1 MPYVVIHPR
10 RFEYA
15 AAPMKPVEGVIRDQ
29 DTGRP
34 IAGMTLHAA
43 AVDDPRALAPI
54 AGIEAVTDAQGRYRL
69 MGLPKAFAY
78 KLAVEQEEGKPYPR
92 TSYRVRADTPAFEPV
107 PVRHRAQAGRPD
119 QRPGD
124 RQDDRPTGAGLHQR
138 LHLPRQPRDQGVPRL
153 QRLQQPGHHLH
164 QGRRPLRGRRPA
176 GPQRPRLPLRDAPI
190 PWPRRRRGDRGL

>member
-43 AVDDPRALAPI
+43 AVDEPRALAPI

-69 MGLPKAFAY
+69 MGLPKASAY
-78 KLAVEQEEGKPYPR
+78 RLAVEQEEGKPYPR

-107 PVRHRAQAGRPD
+107 RFDIALKRAS
-119 QRPGD
+119 
-124 RQDDRPTGAGLHQR
+124 
-138 LHLPRQPRDQGVPRL
+138 
-153 QRLQQPGHHLH
+153 
-164 QGRRPLRGRRPA
+164 
-176 GPQRPRLPLRDAPI
+176 
-190 PWPRRRRGDRGL
+190 